1 MKQKVTGIS
10 WSPIK
15 NSNTDR
21 ALKMALKAT
30 GLETEF
36 IKLKDYTVAPCQGCL
51 GCVETN
57 QCVVKDD
64 GIELVEN

>member
-1 MKQKVTGIS
+1 
-10 WSPIK
+10 
-15 NSNTDR
+15 
-21 ALKMALKAT
+21 MALKAT